1 MQSTII
7 ALFVTKEVAVGIMIV
22 HPIKYGEDTEMENRY
37 ILINTENIEVG
48 NIIEKLN
55 GNNLVSWCNG

>member
-1 MQSTII
+1 
-7 ALFVTKEVAVGIMIV
+7 MIV

-48 NIIEKLN
+48 NIIEKPN
-55 GNNLVSWCNG
+55 GSNNGLLV

>member
-1 MQSTII
+1 
-7 ALFVTKEVAVGIMIV
+7 VAVGIMIV

-48 NIIEKLN
+48 NIIEKPN